1 MLLASSAGVDVGL
14 LQQCVHRASFSCF
27 ICCVM
32 CQCPSGGGGV
42 TLDDITEER
51 QHDLVILALRA
62 TLPYLDHDS
71 NFPTTPIRLCASCYV
86 QAGCNSSP

>member
-14 LQQCVHRASFSCF
+14 LQQCF
-27 ICCVM
+27 IVSHFVVLFAVSVP
-32 CQCPSGGGGV
+32 QWYGGGGV